1 MKPAQTLSIA
11 SSVLAADI
19 STLGA
24 ELQNLRLAAG
34 PVLQWDGDPAVW
46 AGRAPIL
53 FPVIGVLHDDR
64 YRLDGQT
71 FAMPK
76 HGFGRR
82 SHFDVVSHT
91 ADRAVLR
98 LSADEATRAA
108 YPFEFALEL
117 SFTLVDARLEL
128 VATLFNHDTKP
139 MPASF
144 GFHPAFRWPLP
155 FGEAR
160 SEHCVRFEHDEAEP
174 IRGLDD
180 QGFLLEEELATPVD
194 GDVLALRDE
203 LFTSDALI
211 FDRLRS
217 RRVRYG
223 AARGPHLDIRFD
235 DFPTLGIWTKPGAGF
250 VCIEPWQGFAD
261 PVGFDGDLRDKPGI
275 VVLAPGTSR
284 RFAMSIAF
292 GTDPLR

>member
-1 MKPAQTLSIA
+1 MNPQTLSIA
-11 SSVLAADI
+11 SSILAADV

-24 ELQNLRLAAG
+24 ELQNLRLTTG

-53 FPVIGVLHDDR
+53 FPVIGVLRDDA
-64 YRLDGQT
+64 YRLDGRT

-82 SHFDVVSHT
+82 SLFDVVSHD

-98 LSADEATRAA
+98 LVADDATRAA

-117 SFTLVDARLEL
+117 AFTLVDARLDV
-128 VATLFNHDTKP
+128 VATLFNHGTKP

-155 FGEAR
+155 FDAAR
-160 SEHCVRFEHDEAEP
+160 ADHVVRFAHDEPDP
-174 IRGLDD
+174 IRGLDAD
-180 QGFLLEEELATPVD
+180 GFLREAPLPTPVV
-194 GDVLALRDE
+194 GDVLALRDD
-203 LFTSDALI
+203 LFTHDALI

-217 RRVRYG
+217 RRVSYG
-223 AARGPHLDIRFD
+223 AAHGPRLDIGFD
-235 DFPTLGIWTKPGAGF
+235 DFPTLGVWTKTGAGF

-261 PVGFDGDLRDKPGI
+261 PVAFDGDLRDKPGI
-275 VVLAPGTSR
+275 VIVAPGASR
-284 RFAMSIAF
+284 RFAMRIAF
-292 GTDPLR
+292 VADPSH

>member
-1 MKPAQTLSIA
+1 MNPAQTLSIA

-24 ELQNLRLAAG
+24 ELQNLRLADG
-34 PVLQWDGDPAVW
+34 PLLQWDGDPAVW

-53 FPVIGVLHDDR
+53 FPVIGMLRDDR
-64 YRLDGQT
+64 YRLDGQV

-82 SHFDVVSHT
+82 SLFEVMSHA

-98 LSADEATRAA
+98 LRADDATRAA

-117 SFTLVDARLEL
+117 AFTLVDARLDL
-128 VATLFNHDTKP
+128 VATISNHDTRP

-144 GFHPAFRWPLP
+144 GFHPALRWPLP
-155 FGEAR
+155 FGETR
-160 SEHCVRFEHDEAEP
+160 GEHVVRFEHDEPDP
-174 IRGLDD
+174 IRRLDGH
-180 QGFLLEEELATPVD
+180 GFLLDAPQASPVV
-194 GDVLALRDE
+194 GDVLALRDA
-203 LFTSDALI
+203 LFANDALI

-217 RRVRYG
+217 RRVTYG
-223 AARGPHLDIRFD
+223 AARVPGLSIRFD
-235 DFPTLGIWTKPGAGF
+235 DFPTLGIWTKPGAAF
-250 VCIEPWQGFAD
+250 LCIEPWQGFAD

-275 VVLAPGTSR
+275 VVLAPGSSR
-284 RFAMSIAF
+284 RFAMSIACEA
-292 GTDPLR
+292 